1 MSNAIIRISRGTK
14 LSWKLTITRMH
25 VCVITAP
32 GCRLW
37 RLFMITEKH
46 KLFLSFYVSS
56 VDEQRHHEIF
66 PKRHHQ
72 VFAAHPASFSE
83 SNSTGSCC
91 DFSNAR
97 CQCLTDKAGT
107 ALFEVLCQSL
117 LHHPPK
123 QMQMGK
129 RPLNEGK
136 KRTFSCY
143 SCLCSKIYRWSM
155 HQSTQHAGLLW
166 HQLRAAALAGS
177 HHDC

>member
-1 MSNAIIRISRGTK
+1 MKS
-14 LSWKLTITRMH
+14 
-25 VCVITAP
+25 
-32 GCRLW
+32 
-37 RLFMITEKH
+37 
-46 KLFLSFYVSS
+46 
-56 VDEQRHHEIF
+56 F

-83 SNSTGSCC
+83 SNSTASCC
-91 DFSNAR
+91 EFSNAT

-123 QMQMGK
+123 QMQMEK
-129 RPLNEGK
+129 RPLNKGK

-166 HQLRAAALAGS
+166 HQLRLLLPWQAPIMIAENFQPLFSFVLLRVALTFLFSCSRLAAQAI
-177 HHDC
+177 